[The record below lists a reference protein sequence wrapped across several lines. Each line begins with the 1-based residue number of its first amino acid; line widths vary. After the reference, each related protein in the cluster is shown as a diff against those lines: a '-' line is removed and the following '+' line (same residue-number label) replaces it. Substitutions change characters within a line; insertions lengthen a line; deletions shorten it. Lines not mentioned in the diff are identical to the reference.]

1 MKFFSLTQPKYVGEQ
16 SEKLYPSKFFIKT
29 LMFCDI
35 FVYII
40 PYK

>member
-1 MKFFSLTQPKYVGEQ
+1 MIFFPLTQPKHVGGQ
-16 SEKLYPSKFFIKT
+16 SEKLYPNKLFIKT

-40 PYK
+40 AYK